1 MNPVTHP
8 RAGSAGIWEV
18 LMATV
23 PAQSDD
29 AHFRTRAA
37 VNADVVS
44 YWLIVAGTYLTVGF
58 LFYYTGKRK
67 LFDQGGVMPSGL
79 AAQFKGSLIASFPGV
94 NVSWFLLGLVL
105 FFAFLGVLASLVA
118 REFLPSR
125 RKPILLGS
133 LGLSMFAYGLMGFAE
148 NMISNTDSVAS
159 LFGYFS
165 GTAVV
170 IILLLLM
177 PPYRNVDWLSSIT
190 TED

>member
-1 MNPVTHP
+1 
-8 RAGSAGIWEV
+8 
-18 LMATV
+18 MATV

-29 AHFRTRAA
+29 AHLRTRAA
-37 VNADVVS
+37 VDADIVS
-44 YWLIVAGTYLTVGF
+44 YWLIMAGTYLTVGF

-79 AAQFKGSLIASFPGV
+79 AAQFKGSFIASFPGV
-94 NVSWFLLGLVL
+94 NVAWFLLGLVL
-105 FFAFLGVLASLVA
+105 FIAFLGVIASLVA

-159 LFGYFS
+159 LFAYFS

-177 PPYRNVDWLSSIT
+177 PPYRDANWLSSLT
-190 TED
+190 SDD